1 MRSPIKKGQIRAK
14 GSKSKSGPG
23 RIDNSK
29 NVLDIAD
36 NTTFIRSQVLTCVS
50 NTFQIVCWLKLLW
63 RCGTLWF
70 ALQISLSC
78 HRTWHFTNPSAS
90 TTTYYNLVPKN
101 HAWAKPK
108 WKSHWVPGGTAQLIL
123 FLRLWLPF
131 PTSFFPALVDMIFPC
146 WLDYPPPY
154 MRTGMLPH
162 LLTYTR
168 W

>member
-14 GSKSKSGPG
+14 GSKNKSRPG

-50 NTFQIVCWLKLLW
+50 NTFQIDWNYFGDVALFDLPCKSL
-63 RCGTLWF
+63 CHAIAPDTSQTLQPP
-70 ALQISLSC
+70 LQPCPKES
-78 HRTWHFTNPSAS
+78 WHGPNQSGKAIGF
-90 TTTYYNLVPKN
+90 L
-101 HAWAKPK
+101 
-108 WKSHWVPGGTAQLIL
+108 GGTAQLIL

-131 PTSFFPALVDMIFPC
+131 PTSFYPALVDMFFPC

-154 MRTGMLPH
+154 MRPGMLPH